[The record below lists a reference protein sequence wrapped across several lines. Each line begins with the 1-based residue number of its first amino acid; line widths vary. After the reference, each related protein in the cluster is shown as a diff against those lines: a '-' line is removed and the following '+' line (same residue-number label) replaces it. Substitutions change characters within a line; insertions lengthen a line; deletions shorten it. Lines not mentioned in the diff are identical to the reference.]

1 MRPRGFDSTIGR
13 LMIAM
18 TYISVGLLLV
28 GVVLMLINGISPL
41 DEAPAFDPSL
51 IWADMLARMPVGFL
65 WLGLIVVI
73 ATPIVRVAAS
83 AVGYARLGQW
93 RMVGVGTGI
102 LLVIAIGI
110 VTSIAVEH

>member
-1 MRPRGFDSTIGR
+1 MRPFGFDSTIGR

-28 GVVLMLINGISPL
+28 GVVLMLVNGISPL
-41 DEAPAFDPSL
+41 DQAPVFDPGL
-51 IWADMLARMPVGFL
+51 IWAELQAGMPVGFL

-83 AVGYARLGQW
+83 AVGYARLGEW

-102 LLVIAIGI
+102 LFVIAVGI
-110 VTSIAVEH
+110 ITSIVVEH